1 MSDAQKEAREY
12 ATAKTPPS
20 PIAALDPS
28 DSKYADA
35 YMKNVGKAGIKRQQR
50 GMAETA
56 STEMANQEGRDAL
69 KSQRASR
76 DLGGKRTAP
85 YK

>member
-12 ATAKTPPS
+12 ATKHTPVQPLT
-20 PIAALDPS
+20 ALDPS
-28 DSKYADA
+28 DSKYADK
-35 YMKNVGKAGIKRQQR
+35 YMENVGKAGIKRQQR
-50 GMAETA
+50 GMVETA
-56 STEMANQEGRDAL
+56 ASVEAGYG
-69 KSQRASR
+69 SRASR